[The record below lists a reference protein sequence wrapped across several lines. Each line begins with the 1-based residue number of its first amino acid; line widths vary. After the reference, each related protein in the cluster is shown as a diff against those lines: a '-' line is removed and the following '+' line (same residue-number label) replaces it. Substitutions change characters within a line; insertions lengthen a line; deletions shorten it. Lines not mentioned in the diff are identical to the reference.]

1 MKHLK
6 QFFVW
11 ITSINLRG
19 VPNYYFDNS
28 LSDEEKLREDW
39 NMIGNDWNKVISKK
53 DGNNT

>member
-1 MKHLK
+1 MKYLNI
-6 QFFVW
+6 FLSW
-11 ITSINLRG
+11 ITPAS